1 MTIIDVSDMGVSNYN
16 WLKRWGVMSRFV
28 WFISPLFQWVTL
40 VLLLGVIHNVTS
52 FLSNS
57 SQWRVRK

>member
-52 FLSNS
+52 FF
-57 SQWRVRK
+57 K